1 MTYVTP
7 EEKDAMAR
15 LLAMMNGETPAPAPQ
30 PSNRQSVTESQEI
43 GGPGVIT
50 QGEINAMADV
60 LGKLNKVTQ
69 QVMLESN
76 GDSEARMAVK
86 TTRTD
91 DGVKVGE
98 YKIEILMN
106 ERRLA
111 GKQYYRIEHT
121 GSKTVIANDITLYEV
136 ALSVVKLLNSNT
148 YVNDQRIRKLFEID
162 ERYTGH
168 RVDAM
173 TAKIHM
179 RRAEKKG
186 EDFRIDVLE
195 SRYQKSLDEATRAK
209 QDIKKVLGSA
219 RGDHR

>member
-1 MTYVTP
+1 MTVSQ

-15 LLAMMNGETPAPAPQ
+15 LLAMMNGETPT
-30 PSNRQSVTESQEI
+30 PSASIPNRQPVMEAEEI
-43 GGPGVIT
+43 CGPGVVT
-50 QGEINAMADV
+50 QREINAMSDV
-60 LGKLNKVTQ
+60 LSKLNKVTQ

-76 GDSEARMAVK
+76 GDSEARMAIK
-86 TTRTD
+86 TSRTD
-91 DGVKVGE
+91 DSVKVGE

-121 GSKTVIANDITLYEV
+121 GSRTTIADDITLYEV
-136 ALSVVKLLNSNT
+136 ALTVVKLLNNNT

-179 RRAEKKG
+179 RRAEKQG
-186 EDFRIDVLE
+186 EHFRMDVLE
-195 SRYQKSLDEATRAK
+195 SRYQKSLDEATKAK
-209 QDIKKVLGSA
+209 QDIKKVLDNG
-219 RGDHR
+219 RGANR

>member
-15 LLAMMNGETPAPAPQ
+15 LLAMMNGETPAPAPHQ
-30 PSNRQSVTESQEI
+30 SNRQSVAESQEI

-76 GDSEARMAVK
+76 GDSEARMAVR
-86 TTRTD
+86 TTRID

-209 QDIKKVLGSA
+209 QDIKKVLGNA
-219 RGDHR
+219 RGDNR